1 MARSASSSDESVSTS
16 FSSELE
22 LFLEEPDDDWQPL
35 VRIRPRH
42 FHEARLMHFLNMSTR
57 TERAIL
63 LREELSIWEASW
75 GSVSFNHR
83 VLLFS
88 SQQTWLCVALG
99 NRELHRCIATALFL
113 GP

>member
-1 MARSASSSDESVSTS
+1 MARSASSTDESVSTS

-22 LFLEEPDDDWQPL
+22 LFLEAPDADWQPL

-42 FHEARLMHFLNMSTR
+42 FHEVRLIHLLAVSTR
-57 TERAIL
+57 TERAIF

-99 NRELHRCIATALFL
+99 NCELHRCIATALFL